1 MNYRMKTF
9 YDKII
14 DILEMEDTKTSLIYH
29 LLEKIVNTFEW
40 LSSVAKTDEEKE
52 IVRNLEKRLIIYY
65 NRSLELNYKLIKLY
79 KDTLDESIEDF
90 DYLALTID
98 KDGNPKKTYVI
109 DVKNGK
115 PIFNEDCEIS
125 YIYRKMRSVRYAIDD
140 LSKWI
145 KQDGNL
151 YEKLDKA
158 NKLKS
163 MKLGSSYSPSP
174 NYDMDGMSREQRDAQ
189 AWENYCIENGLYKVK
204 NYDFILDDLLRDLK
218 DCIEFYEKAIS
229 IV

>member
-52 IVRNLEKRLIIYY
+52 IVRDLEKRLIDYY
-65 NRSLELNYKLIKLY
+65 NRSLELNYKLIKQY
-79 KDTLDESIEDF
+79 KDTLDENIENF

-98 KDGNPKKTYVI
+98 KEGNPKKTYVI

-115 PIFNEDCEIS
+115 PIFNEECEIS

-158 NKLKS
+158 NELKS
-163 MKLGSSYSPSP
+163 MKLGSSYSPTP
-174 NYDMDGMSREQRDAQ
+174 NYDMDSMSREQRDAQ

-204 NYDFILDDLLRDLK
+204 NYDFILDDLLRDLN